1 MSKVQK
7 QPLSKIIGQWD
18 NGYINTPKI
27 DYTMDQLERAFRAC
41 PKYKKLLNS
50 DQLRIVLRGSPKK
63 NSANADLAD
72 IDVQAVFM
80 GKIDINA
87 EKNDVFNAMIAYFKF
102 EDVQRKSKAITIS
115 PNKKRLKIDLIVC
128 RQGDGAVIALN
139 DNTDKEESFFTPY
152 EQNLIGNL
160 DSSCNGNFTK
170 MVRTFKHLRFLVCQ
184 ATGKKYYITSHAIE
198 SMLFG
203 IRKKIYRTK
212 YDRYAEV
219 DTKKRF
225 LAVAHS
231 VGAKLKNV
239 KQYSEIKEIN
249 GQKQLFKDNQQYMVF
264 IEFWNDLHDYLVS
277 NYDFER

>member
-18 NGYINTPKI
+18 NGYINTTKI

-41 PKYKKLLNS
+41 QKYKKLLNS

-102 EDVQRKSKAITIS
+102 EDVQRKNKAITIS
-115 PNKKRLKIDLIVC
+115 SNKKRLKIDLIVC

-139 DNTDKEESFFTPY
+139 DNTNKEESFFTPD
-152 EQNLIGNL
+152 EQSLIGKL
-160 DSSCNGNFTK
+160 DSSCNGNFSK
-170 MVRTFKHLRFLVCQ
+170 MVRTFKHLRNLVCQ
-184 ATGKKYYITSHAIE
+184 ATGKKYYITSHSIE
-198 SMLFG
+198 CMLFS

-212 YDRYAEV
+212 YDRNVEV

-225 LAVAHS
+225 LAVVQS
-231 VGAKLKNV
+231 VGAKLKNA

-249 GQKQLFKDNQQYMVF
+249 GQKQLFKDNQQYKVF
-264 IEFWNDLHDYLVS
+264 IEFWNDLHDYLTS

>member
-1 MSKVQK
+1 MSKK
-7 QPLSKIIGQWD
+7 EKKPLSKAVGEWD

-27 DYTMDQLERAFRAC
+27 DYTLGQLERAFRAY

-72 IDVQAVFM
+72 IDVHAVFM
-80 GKIDINA
+80 GNININA
-87 EKNDVFNAMIAYFKF
+87 EKNDVFSAMVLYFKS
-102 EDVQRKSKAITIS
+102 ENVQRKSKAITIS

-128 RQGDGAVIALN
+128 RQGDGEVIALN
-139 DNTDKEESFFTPY
+139 DNTNKEETFFTPD
-152 EQNLIGNL
+152 EQSLIGKL
-160 DSSCNGNFTK
+160 DSSCNGNFSK
-170 MVRTFKHLRFLVCQ
+170 MVRTFKHLRHLVCQ
-184 ATGKKYYITSHAIE
+184 ETGKKYYITSHAIE
-198 SMLFG
+198 CMLFS

-212 YDRYAEV
+212 YDLNVEV

-231 VGAKLKNV
+231 VGAKLNNA

-249 GQKQLFKDNQQYMVF
+249 GQKQLFKDNQQYKVF
-264 IEFWNDLHDYLVS
+264 IEFWNDLHDYLTS

>member
-27 DYTMDQLERAFRAC
+27 NYTMDQLERAFRAC
-41 PKYKKLLNS
+41 KKYKKLLNS

-63 NSANADLAD
+63 NSANADLVD
-72 IDVQAVFM
+72 IDVHAIFM
-80 GKIDINA
+80 GNININA

-128 RQGDGAVIALN
+128 RQGDGEVVALN
-139 DNTDKEESFFTPY
+139 DNTKREESFFTPD
-152 EQNLIGNL
+152 EQSLIGKL
-160 DSSCNGNFTK
+160 DSSCNGNFSK
-170 MVRTFKHLRFLVCQ
+170 MVRTFKHLRNLVCQ

-198 SMLFG
+198 CMLFS

-212 YDRYAEV
+212 YDRNVEV

-225 LAVAHS
+225 LAVVQS
-231 VGAKLKNV
+231 VGAKLKNA

-249 GQKQLFKDNQQYMVF
+249 GQKQLFKDNQQYKVF
-264 IEFWNDLHDYLVS
+264 VEFWNDLHDYLVS
-277 NYDFER
+277 NYNFEK

>member
-7 QPLSKIIGQWD
+7 QPLGKVIGQWD

-50 DQLRIVLRGSPKK
+50 DQLHIVLRGSPKK

-72 IDVQAVFM
+72 IDVHAVFM

-115 PNKKRLKIDLIVC
+115 PNRKRLKIDLIVC

-152 EQNLIGNL
+152 EQSLIGNL

-170 MVRTFKHLRFLVCQ
+170 MVRTFKHLRHLVYQ

-198 SMLFG
+198 CMLFS

-212 YDRYAEV
+212 YDRNVEV

-225 LAVAHS
+225 LAVVQS

-239 KQYSEIKEIN
+239 KQYGEIKEIN
-249 GQKQLFKDNQQYMVF
+249 GQKQLFKDNQQYKVF

>member
-7 QPLSKIIGQWD
+7 LPLSKVIGQWD

-41 PKYKKLLNS
+41 QKYKKLLNS

-63 NSANADLAD
+63 NSANADLVD
-72 IDVQAVFM
+72 IDVHAVFM
-80 GKIDINA
+80 RNININA
-87 EKNDVFNAMIAYFKF
+87 EKNDIFNAMVLYFKS
-102 EDVQRKSKAITIS
+102 ENVQRKSKAITIS

-128 RQGDGAVIALN
+128 RQGDGEVIALN
-139 DNTDKEESFFTPY
+139 DNTNKEESFFTPD
-152 EQNLIGNL
+152 EQSLIGKL
-160 DSSCNGNFTK
+160 DSSSNGNFSK
-170 MVRTFKHLRFLVCQ
+170 MVRTFKHLRLLVCQ

-198 SMLFG
+198 CMLFS

-212 YDRYAEV
+212 YDRNAEV

-249 GQKQLFKDNQQYMVF
+249 GQKQLFKDNQQYKVF
-264 IEFWNDLHDYLVS
+264 IEFWNDLHDYLTS

>member
-1 MSKVQK
+1 MSKK
-7 QPLSKIIGQWD
+7 EKKPLSKAVGEWD

-27 DYTMDQLERAFRAC
+27 DYTLDQLERAFRAYS
-41 PKYKKLLNS
+41 KYKKLLNS
-50 DQLRIVLRGSPKK
+50 DRLRIVLRGSPKK
-63 NSANADLAD
+63 NSANSDLAD

-80 GKIDINA
+80 GNIDINA

-102 EDVQRKSKAITIS
+102 ENVQRKSKAITIS

-139 DNTDKEESFFTPY
+139 DNTDKEESFFTPD
-152 EQNLIGNL
+152 EQSLIGKL

-198 SMLFG
+198 CMLFS

-212 YDRYAEV
+212 YDRNAEV
-219 DTKKRF
+219 DMKKRF
-225 LAVAHS
+225 LAVVHS
-231 VGAKLKNV
+231 VRAKLKNV
-239 KQYSEIKEIN
+239 KQYGEIKEIN
-249 GQKQLFKDNQQYMVF
+249 GQKPLFKDNQQYKVF
-264 IEFWNDLHDYLVS
+264 VEFWNDLHDYLVS
-277 NYDFER
+277 NYDFEK

>member
-7 QPLSKIIGQWD
+7 LPLSKVIGQWD

-63 NSANADLAD
+63 NSANADLVD
-72 IDVQAVFM
+72 IDVHAIFM
-80 GKIDINA
+80 GNININA
-87 EKNDVFNAMIAYFKF
+87 EKNDVFSAMVLYFKS
-102 EDVQRKSKAITIS
+102 ENVQRKSKAITIS

-128 RQGDGAVIALN
+128 RQGNGEVIALN
-139 DNTDKEESFFTPY
+139 DNTNKEETFFTPD
-152 EQNLIGNL
+152 EQSLIGKL
-160 DSSCNGNFTK
+160 DSSCNGNFSK
-170 MVRTFKHLRFLVCQ
+170 MVRTFKHLRHLVCQ
-184 ATGKKYYITSHAIE
+184 ETGKKYYITSHAIE
-198 SMLFG
+198 CMLFS

-212 YDRYAEV
+212 YDLNVEV

-231 VGAKLKNV
+231 VGAKLKNA

-249 GQKQLFKDNQQYMVF
+249 GQKQLFKDNQQYKVF
-264 IEFWNDLHDYLVS
+264 IEFWNDLHDYLTS

>member
-1 MSKVQK
+1 MSKK
-7 QPLSKIIGQWD
+7 EKKPLSKAVGEWD

-27 DYTMDQLERAFRAC
+27 DYTLGQLESAFRAY

-50 DQLRIVLRGSPKK
+50 DRLRIVLRGSPKK

-72 IDVQAVFM
+72 IDVQAAFM
-80 GKIDINA
+80 GNIDINA

-128 RQGDGAVIALN
+128 RQGDGEVVALN
-139 DNTDKEESFFTPY
+139 DNTKREESFFTPD
-152 EQNLIGNL
+152 EQSLIGKL

-170 MVRTFKHLRFLVCQ
+170 MVRTFKHLRILVCQ
-184 ATGKKYYITSHAIE
+184 AKGNKHHITSHAIE
-198 SMLFG
+198 CMLFR

-212 YDRYAEV
+212 YDRDVEV
-219 DTKKRF
+219 DTRKRF
-225 LAVAHS
+225 LAVVQS
-231 VGAKLKNV
+231 VGAKLNNV
-239 KQYSEIKEIN
+239 KQYGEIKEIN
-249 GQKQLFKDNQQYMVF
+249 GQKQLFKDNQQYKVF

>member
-7 QPLSKIIGQWD
+7 LPLSKVIGQWD

-41 PKYKKLLNS
+41 QKYKKLLNS

-72 IDVQAVFM
+72 IDVHAVFM
-80 GKIDINA
+80 GNININA
-87 EKNDVFNAMIAYFKF
+87 EKNDVFSAMVLYFKS
-102 EDVQRKSKAITIS
+102 ENVQRKSKAITIS

-128 RQGDGAVIALN
+128 RQGDGEVIALN
-139 DNTDKEESFFTPY
+139 DNTNKEETFFTPD
-152 EQNLIGNL
+152 EQSLIGKL
-160 DSSCNGNFTK
+160 DSSCNGNFSK
-170 MVRTFKHLRFLVCQ
+170 MVRTFKHLRHLVCQ

-198 SMLFG
+198 CMLFS

-212 YDRYAEV
+212 YDLNVEV

-231 VGAKLKNV
+231 VGAKLKNA

-249 GQKQLFKDNQQYMVF
+249 GQKQLFKDNQQYKVF
-264 IEFWNDLHDYLVS
+264 VEFWNDLHDYLTS

>member
-41 PKYKKLLNS
+41 QKYKKLLNS
-50 DQLRIVLRGSPKK
+50 DQLRIVLRGSPRK
-63 NSANADLAD
+63 NSANADLVD
-72 IDVQAVFM
+72 IDVHAVFM
-80 GKIDINA
+80 GNININT
-87 EKNDVFNAMIAYFKF
+87 EKNDVFSAMVVYFKS
-102 EDVQRKSKAITIS
+102 ENVQRKSKAITIS

-128 RQGDGAVIALN
+128 RQGDGEVIALN
-139 DNTDKEESFFTPY
+139 DNTNKEESFFTPD
-152 EQNLIGNL
+152 EQSLIGKL
-160 DSSCNGNFTK
+160 DSSSNGNFSK
-170 MVRTFKHLRFLVCQ
+170 MVRTFKHLRLLVCQ

-198 SMLFG
+198 CMLFS

-212 YDRYAEV
+212 YDRNAEV

-249 GQKQLFKDNQQYMVF
+249 GQKQLFKDNQQYKVF
-264 IEFWNDLHDYLVS
+264 IEFWNDLHDYLTS